1 MLTTILIGLIIVLY
15 AAGAYLMAAFIP
27 AIEMAAA
34 QQDLK
39 LKPSWKVGL
48 VFLWP
53 IAMIVEAVTA
63 GKHNG

>member
-27 AIEMAAA
+27 AIETAAA
-34 QQDLK
+34 QESLK
-39 LKPSWKVGL
+39 LKPGWRVGL
-48 VFLWP
+48 VLLWP
-53 IAMIVEAVTA
+53 IAMIVEAVTT